1 MKKWKKLL
9 ETSFYSCVPKS
20 QSYKNDVRF
29 LRYGVRLTE
38 VFVIFGHFLPF
49 YPPNDPE
56 NQNFE
61 KNDKNAWRYYPF
73 THAYH
78 KWRYDA
84 WLLKYKLGDKIFC
97 HIEPF
102 FALSPPWQ
110 PENKKKNTWRYYH
123 FTHVHH
129 KWQSYDKWFL
139 RYGASQTEL
148 FFIFC
153 PFTPLTTEKIKTF
166 EKWRKTLEISFYKCV
181 P

>member
-110 PENKKKNTWRYYH
+110 PENKKKTPEDIIILHMCIINDNHMINDSWDME
-123 FTHVHH
+123 HH
-129 KWQSYDKWFL
+129 RQNFF
-139 RYGASQTEL
+139 L
-148 FFIFC
+148 FFALL
-153 PFTPLTTEKIKTF
+153 PL
-166 EKWRKTLEISFYKCV
+166 
-181 P
+181 